1 MAKRRKK
8 RKHTTIIKV
17 GHFYNVHDG
26 SVSGHPAK
34 ILNVDYQNQVYLVI
48 ITETKSNDGR
58 NIPLIVPTDIFV
70 QKSFLKPNTYLGTRD
85 DIGEKEYADMKIDK
99 KDLNKQETLKRKR
112 IKFLKHFKEKQK
124 SPK

>member
-8 RKHTTIIKV
+8 RKHATIIKI

-70 QKSFLKPNTYLGTRD
+70 QKSFLLIYLV
-85 DIGEKEYADMKIDK
+85 I
-99 KDLNKQETLKRKR
+99 L
-112 IKFLKHFKEKQK
+112 FLPFLHFFVYMVL
-124 SPK
+124 